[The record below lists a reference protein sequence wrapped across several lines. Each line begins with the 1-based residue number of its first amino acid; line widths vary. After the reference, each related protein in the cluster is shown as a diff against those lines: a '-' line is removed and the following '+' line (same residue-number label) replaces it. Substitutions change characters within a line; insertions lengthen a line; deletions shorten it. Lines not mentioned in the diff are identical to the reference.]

1 MVLVGLGVSA
11 CASDDDSDSAAD
23 FAPGIEA
30 EPPTGEMPEPGR
42 SGTVELTESAGD
54 AAVEQAPGAPLPTG
68 QALAT
73 TAGVVVATSDI
84 RAAVADTLATVQR
97 NGASV
102 FTADVKIG
110 DEREDGSID
119 GSGFFVVKVPPADLE
134 PLITDLGATVG
145 RLSGRTQDTT
155 DVTDQ
160 LVDLDIRIGVERD
173 VIARF
178 QNLLV
183 DATEFQDIVEIE
195 RVISERTI
203 ALEQLLA
210 SQRNLD
216 NRVDRST
223 LTIQLQYES
232 PRRRDRRNRRR
243 LDREHR
249 RRMASGLGRVRRR
262 PVRHRFRAGSGGAV
276 HPHRS
281 ARARGDLV
289 GDASPPTHRSQR
301 QPPRWRH
308 RDGGRRAGHAG
319 RAARRAQPSGVST
332 RSLTLPSGKA
342 KGARTPACARTSGSV
357 SGPKPVV

>member
-1 MVLVGLGVSA
+1 M
-11 CASDDDSDSAAD
+11 
-23 FAPGIEA
+23 
-30 EPPTGEMPEPGR
+30 
-42 SGTVELTESAGD
+42 
-54 AAVEQAPGAPLPTG
+54 
-68 QALAT
+68 
-73 TAGVVVATSDI
+73 
-84 RAAVADTLATVQR
+84 QR

-102 FTADVKIG
+102 FTADVNIG
-110 DEREDGSID
+110 DQRDDGSID

-134 PLITDLGATVG
+134 PLIIDLGATVG

-223 LTIQLQYES
+223 LTIQLQYETPTAEIVAVGDDS
-232 PRRRDRRNRRR
+232 IEGIGD
-243 LDREHR
+243 
-249 RRMASGLGRVRRR
+249 AW
-262 PVRHRFRAGSGGAV
+262 RAGWDVFVGALFAIGFV
-276 HPHRS
+276 LAVAAPFMITAALVLGVIWLATRSRRS
-281 ARARGDLV
+281 AQPNGRHTQPGSSAGEPAPSADAVTPDEQLAEPTPRG
-289 GDASPPTHRSQR
+289 
-301 QPPRWRH
+301 
-308 RDGGRRAGHAG
+308 
-319 RAARRAQPSGVST
+319 
-332 RSLTLPSGKA
+332 
-342 KGARTPACARTSGSV
+342 
-357 SGPKPVV
+357 

>member
-1 MVLVGLGVSA
+1 M
-11 CASDDDSDSAAD
+11 
-23 FAPGIEA
+23 
-30 EPPTGEMPEPGR
+30 
-42 SGTVELTESAGD
+42 
-54 AAVEQAPGAPLPTG
+54 
-68 QALAT
+68 
-73 TAGVVVATSDI
+73 
-84 RAAVADTLATVQR
+84 QR

-102 FTADVKIG
+102 FTADVNIG
-110 DEREDGSID
+110 SEREDGSVD

-223 LTIQLQYES
+223 LTIQLRYETPAAEVVPAEDDS
-232 PRRRDRRNRRR
+232 IEGIGDAWRAGWDVFLGALFAVGFVIAVAAPFMATAAFILGVIWLASRRR
-243 LDREHR
+243 LR
-249 RRMASGLGRVRRR
+249 
-262 PVRHRFRAGSGGAV
+262 
-276 HPHRS
+276 
-281 ARARGDLV
+281 
-289 GDASPPTHRSQR
+289 
-301 QPPRWRH
+301 
-308 RDGGRRAGHAG
+308 
-319 RAARRAQPSGVST
+319 
-332 RSLTLPSGKA
+332 
-342 KGARTPACARTSGSV
+342 GARSEGQFPTSPTTSTETTTQAGDRSV
-357 SGPKPVV
+357 DETITGDEQLAEPSPRG

>member
-1 MVLVGLGVSA
+1 MGRYSTATAGVAFSVLVGLGVSA
-11 CASDDDSDSAAD
+11 CSSTDDSDSA
-23 FAPGIEA
+23 
-30 EPPTGEMPEPGR
+30 
-42 SGTVELTESAGD
+42 STVEVDAPAGVAPQQAGGDSGAALDIGDEAVAESRAG
-54 AAVEQAPGAPLPTG
+54 QPLGAPLPTG

-73 TAGVVVATSDI
+73 TAGVTVATSDI
-84 RAAVADTLATVQR
+84 RTAVSDTLAAVQR

-102 FTADVKIG
+102 FTADVNIG
-110 DEREDGSID
+110 TERDDGSVD

-178 QNLLV
+178 QNLLA

-223 LTIQLQYES
+223 LTIQLRYETPAAEAAPAADDS
-232 PRRRDRRNRRR
+232 TDGIGDAWRAGWDLFLGALFAVGFVLAVAAPFMATAALILGVVWLVTRRR
-243 LDREHR
+243 LR
-249 RRMASGLGRVRRR
+249 G
-262 PVRHRFRAGSGGAV
+262 
-276 HPHRS
+276 
-281 ARARGDLV
+281 ARGDQAPTTEILD
-289 GDASPPTHRSQR
+289 GNDAQTITEDEQFAGPT
-301 QPPRWRH
+301 PRR
-308 RDGGRRAGHAG
+308 
-319 RAARRAQPSGVST
+319 
-332 RSLTLPSGKA
+332 
-342 KGARTPACARTSGSV
+342 
-357 SGPKPVV
+357 

>member
-1 MVLVGLGVSA
+1 MGRNNTALTGVTLMVLVGLEVSA
-11 CASDDDSDSAAD
+11 CGSGDDSASEAQ
-23 FAPGIEA
+23 FAPPIEA
-30 EPPTGEMPEPGR
+30 EAPTVGDAAPGR
-42 SGTVELTESAGD
+42 SGTLEATESAGD
-54 AAVEQAPGAPLPTG
+54 AAVEQAPIAPLPTG

-73 TAGVVVATSDI
+73 TAGVLVATPDI
-84 RAAVADTLATVQR
+84 RTAVANTLDAVQR

-102 FTADVKIG
+102 FTADVNIG
-110 DEREDGSID
+110 DELDDGSVD
-119 GSGFFVVKVPPADLE
+119 GSGYFVVKVPPAELE

-160 LVDLDIRIGVERD
+160 LVDLDIRIAVERD

-223 LTIQLQYES
+223 LTIQLQFEAPGAEVAAVEDDS
-232 PRRRDRRNRRR
+232 IDGIG
-243 LDREHR
+243 D
-249 RRMASGLGRVRRR
+249 AW
-262 PVRHRFRAGSGGAV
+262 RAGWDVFVGALFAIGFV
-276 HPHRS
+276 LAVAAPFLATAAVVLGVVWLATR
-281 ARARGDLV
+281 R
-289 GDASPPTHRSQR
+289 
-301 QPPRWRH
+301 
-308 RDGGRRAGHAG
+308 GGRRVRPDDRSKVGAP
-319 RAARRAQPSGVST
+319 AAAHDVEPDAEALTPDGQLAEPSPRG
-332 RSLTLPSGKA
+332 
-342 KGARTPACARTSGSV
+342 
-357 SGPKPVV
+357 

>member
-11 CASDDDSDSAAD
+11 CSSSDDADSASLAEFD
-23 FAPGIEA
+23 APSATISV
-30 EPPTGEMPEPGR
+30 EPQRGGE
-42 SGTVELTESAGD
+42 LGD
-54 AAVEQAPGAPLPTG
+54 ATEATNDMMVEQPLGAPLPTG

-73 TAGVVVATSDI
+73 TAGVTVATSDI
-84 RAAVADTLATVQR
+84 RTAVADTLAAVQR

-102 FTADVKIG
+102 FTADVNIG
-110 DEREDGSID
+110 DERDDGSID

-210 SQRNLD
+210 SQRTLD

-223 LTIQLQYES
+223 LTIQLQYVTSTAGVAPVDGDSIES
-232 PRRRDRRNRRR
+232 IGDAWRAGWDVFVGALFAIGFVLAVASPFMITAALVLGVVWLATRRRRR
-243 LDREHR
+243 
-249 RRMASGLGRVRRR
+249 AS
-262 PVRHRFRAGSGGAV
+262 H
-276 HPHRS
+276 
-281 ARARGDLV
+281 
-289 GDASPPTHRSQR
+289 GDAPAEAITPDDQL
-301 QPPRWRH
+301 
-308 RDGGRRAGHAG
+308 AE
-319 RAARRAQPSGVST
+319 PSLRG
-332 RSLTLPSGKA
+332 
-342 KGARTPACARTSGSV
+342 
-357 SGPKPVV
+357 

>member
-1 MVLVGLGVSA
+1 MGRYNTAFTGVTLMVLVGLGVSA
-11 CASDDDSDSAAD
+11 CGSDDDSGSESQFTPAIETDAPTVGEAA
-23 FAPGIEA
+23 
-30 EPPTGEMPEPGR
+30 PGR
-42 SGTVELTESAGD
+42 SGATEQTESAGD
-54 AAVEQAPGAPLPTG
+54 AAALEQAPGTPLPTG

-73 TAGVVVATSDI
+73 TAGVVVATPDI
-84 RAAVADTLATVQR
+84 RTAVADTLAAVQR

-102 FTADVKIG
+102 FTADVNIG
-110 DEREDGSID
+110 DELDDGSVD
-119 GSGFFVVKVPPADLE
+119 GSGYFVVKVPPADLE

-155 DVTDQ
+155 DVFDQ

-223 LTIQLQYES
+223 LTIQLQYE
-232 PRRRDRRNRRR
+232 
-243 LDREHR
+243 
-249 RRMASGLGRVRRR
+249 A
-262 PVRHRFRAGSGGAV
+262 PVAEVVATEDDSIEGIGDAWRAGWDVFVGALFAIGFV
-276 HPHRS
+276 LAVAAPFLGTAAVVLAVVWLV
-281 ARARGDLV
+281 ARRG
-289 GDASPPTHRSQR
+289 RR
-301 QPPRWRH
+301 
-308 RDGGRRAGHAG
+308 GGRDDRPTVEAPAAERPADAVTPDGQLAG
-319 RAARRAQPSGVST
+319 PSPQG
-332 RSLTLPSGKA
+332 
-342 KGARTPACARTSGSV
+342 
-357 SGPKPVV
+357 